1 LPRKLPL
8 KYNKKESLER
18 KERKTKWGFVVEI
31 D

>member
-18 KERKTKWGFVVEI
+18 KEKKNQVGFCGG